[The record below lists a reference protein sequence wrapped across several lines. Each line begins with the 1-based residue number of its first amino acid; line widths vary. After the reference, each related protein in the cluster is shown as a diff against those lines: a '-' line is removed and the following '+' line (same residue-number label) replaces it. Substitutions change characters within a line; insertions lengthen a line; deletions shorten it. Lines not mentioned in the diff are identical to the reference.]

1 MSIQISDL
9 TVTDPLAEQEVAVVV
24 RVLPDSIQ
32 RPARTALVSVG
43 TSGQPPVF
51 VSGVLEDVAD
61 LIRRA
66 WLAYGV
72 QAEMRQPAVEDA
84 GTGDVET
91 VAEAA
96 IGDDADGDGGDE
108 TPPAAPVQSQPQ
120 AQPARPPPRPQ
131 PQNLS
136 LF

>member
-1 MSIQISDL
+1 MNLEIGNL
-9 TVTDPLAEQEVAVVV
+9 TVTDPLAEQEVTIVIRV
-24 RVLPDSIQ
+24 RPDNVQ

-43 TSGQPPVF
+43 TGGQPPMF

-61 LIRRA
+61 LIHQA

-72 QAEMRQPAVEDA
+72 RTDLQQNSAEDSATVDM
-84 GTGDVET
+84 ET
-91 VAEAA
+91 VAEA
-96 IGDDADGDGGDE
+96 IIDEEDGQDE
-108 TPPAAPVQSQPQ
+108 TPPAAPMQLQPSVPRAQ
-120 AQPARPPPRPQ
+120 ARLR

>member
-1 MSIQISDL
+1 MSIPLSDL
-9 TVTDPLAEQEVAVVV
+9 TVSDPLSEQEVAVVV
-24 RVLPDSIQ
+24 RVLPDNAQ

-43 TSGQPPVF
+43 TAEQPPAF
-51 VSGVLEDVAD
+51 ASGKLEEVAD

-72 QAEMRQPAVEDA
+72 QAEMRQTTVEDA
-84 GTGDVET
+84 STGDVET

-96 IGDDADGDGGDE
+96 VGDDAGGDE
-108 TPPAAPVQSQPQ
+108 TSPAAPVQPQPQ
-120 AQPARPPPRPQ
+120 AQPARPQPR

>member
-1 MSIQISDL
+1 MSDL
-9 TVTDPLAEQEVAVVV
+9 TVIDPLADQEVAVVV
-24 RVLPDSIQ
+24 RVLPDNAQ

-61 LIRRA
+61 LIRQA
-66 WLAYGV
+66 WLSYGV
-72 QAEMRQPAVEDA
+72 QVEMRESAAEDVTAA
-84 GTGDVET
+84 GAET

-96 IGDDADGDGGDE
+96 LGNETNETGGDE
-108 TPPAAPVQSQPQ
+108 TPPTVPVQLQSQAKR
-120 AQPARPPPRPQ
+120 AQPRPQ

>member
-1 MSIQISDL
+1 MSIQQSDL

-24 RVLPDSIQ
+24 RVLPDNAR

-51 VSGVLEDVAD
+51 VSGVLDDVAD
-61 LIRRA
+61 LIRQA

-72 QAEMRQPAVEDA
+72 QAEVRQ
-84 GTGDVET
+84 GTPGDVATEAET
-91 VAEAA
+91 VAEAVVS
-96 IGDDADGDGGDE
+96 DDADEESNDE
-108 TPPAAPVQSQPQ
+108 TPPAAPAQ
-120 AQPARPPPRPQ
+120 AQPARPQPRPQ

>member
-1 MSIQISDL
+1 MTIQMNDL

-24 RVLPDSIQ
+24 RVLPDNAH

-43 TSGQPPVF
+43 TAGRPPAFASGR
-51 VSGVLEDVAD
+51 LEDVAD
-61 LIRRA
+61 LIRQA

-72 QAEMRQPAVEDA
+72 QTEVRQTAAEDA
-84 GTGDVET
+84 GAGDAET
-91 VAEAA
+91 VAEATV
-96 IGDDADGDGGDE
+96 GDDADGGGDE
-108 TPPAAPVQSQPQ
+108 TPPAAPAQLQPQ
-120 AQPARPPPRPQ
+120 AQPARPQPRPQ

>member
-1 MSIQISDL
+1 MTIQMSDL
-9 TVTDPLAEQEVAVVV
+9 TVSDPLAEQEVAIVI
-24 RVLPDSIQ
+24 RVLPDNAQ

-43 TSGQPPVF
+43 TAGRPPTFASGK
-51 VSGVLEDVAD
+51 LENLAD
-61 LIRRA
+61 LIRQA

-72 QAEMRQPAVEDA
+72 QAEVRQTAVEDA
-84 GTGDVET
+84 GAGDTET

-96 IGDDADGDGGDE
+96 VGDNFDWEGEDE
-108 TPPAAPVQSQPQ
+108 TPPAAPAQSQPQ
-120 AQPARPPPRPQ
+120 AQPQPRPQ

>member
-9 TVTDPLAEQEVAVVV
+9 TVTDPLVGQEVAVVM
-24 RVLPDSIQ
+24 RILPDNSQ
-32 RPARTALVSVG
+32 RQARTALVSVG
-43 TSGQPPVF
+43 TAGQPPVF
-51 VSGVLEDVAD
+51 TSGILEDVAD

-72 QAEMRQPAVEDA
+72 QMEARQSAPEDVSA
-84 GTGDVET
+84 AAET
-91 VAEAA
+91 VIEAVV
-96 IGDDADGDGGDE
+96 GDNANGDGEDE
-108 TPPAAPVQSQPQ
+108 TPPAAPVQPQPQ
-120 AQPARPPPRPQ
+120 AQPARPQPR

>member
-1 MSIQISDL
+1 MSIQQSDL

-24 RVLPDSIQ
+24 RVLPDNTR

-43 TSGQPPVF
+43 TAGQPPVF
-51 VSGVLEDVAD
+51 VSGVLEGVAD
-61 LIRRA
+61 LIRQA

-72 QAEMRQPAVEDA
+72 QAEMRQTAVEDVD
-84 GTGDVET
+84 TGDVET

-96 IGDDADGDGGDE
+96 IGDDADADGGDE
-108 TPPAAPVQSQPQ
+108 TPPAAPVQPQPQ
-120 AQPARPPPRPQ
+120 AQPARPQPR

>member
-9 TVTDPLAEQEVAVVV
+9 TVTDPLAEQEVAVVI
-24 RVLPDSIQ
+24 RVLPDNAQ

-43 TSGQPPVF
+43 TPGQPPVF
-51 VSGVLEDVAD
+51 ARGKLEDVAD
-61 LIRRA
+61 LIRQA

-72 QAEMRQPAVEDA
+72 QAEVRQSAS
-84 GTGDVET
+84 GDV
-91 VAEAA
+91 VAEAMVV
-96 IGDDADGDGGDE
+96 DDSDEGGGDE
-108 TPPAAPVQSQPQ
+108 TPPAASSRPQPQ
-120 AQPARPPPRPQ
+120 AQPARPQPRPQ

>member
-9 TVTDPLAEQEVAVVV
+9 TVTDPLAEQEVAVVI
-24 RVLPDSIQ
+24 RVLPDSVQ

-51 VSGVLEDVAD
+51 VSGVFEDVAD

-66 WLAYGV
+66 WLAYGLRADV
-72 QAEMRQPAVEDA
+72 RQHSAEDTGPADA
-84 GTGDVET
+84 ET
-91 VAEAA
+91 IAEA
-96 IGDDADGDGGDE
+96 IVDGGEGEDE
-108 TPPAAPVQSQPQ
+108 TPPAAPAQP
-120 AQPARPPPRPQ
+120 QPARPQPRPQ
-131 PQNLS
+131 PQNLT

>member
-9 TVTDPLAEQEVAVVV
+9 TVTDPLAGQEVSVVV
-24 RVLPDSIQ
+24 RVLPDSPQ

-43 TSGQPPVF
+43 TAGQPPVF
-51 VSGVLEDVAD
+51 TSGVLENVAD

-66 WLAYGV
+66 WLAYGA
-72 QAEMRQPAVEDA
+72 QAEMRQTAVEDA
-84 GTGDVET
+84 STGDLET

-96 IGDDADGDGGDE
+96 GGDDADGDGGDE
-108 TPPAAPVQSQPQ
+108 TPPAAPLQPQPQ
-120 AQPARPPPRPQ
+120 AQPT
-131 PQNLS
+131 NLS

>member
-9 TVTDPLAEQEVAVVV
+9 AITDPLAEEEVTVVL
-24 RVLPDSIQ
+24 RVLPDNAQ

-43 TSGQPPVF
+43 TAGQPPVF
-51 VSGVLEDVAD
+51 ASGKLEDVTD

-66 WLAYGV
+66 WLTYGV
-72 QAEMRQPAVEDA
+72 QAEVRQAAAEDVTA
-84 GTGDVET
+84 ADAET
-91 VAEAA
+91 VAEA
-96 IGDDADGDGGDE
+96 DETGGDE
-108 TPPAAPVQSQPQ
+108 TPPTAPVQLQPQ
-120 AQPARPPPRPQ
+120 AKPAQPRPQ

>member
-9 TVTDPLAEQEVAVVV
+9 TVTDPLAEEEVAIVI
-24 RVLPDSIQ
+24 RVLPDNAQ

-43 TSGQPPVF
+43 TAGQVPAFASGK
-51 VSGVLEDVAD
+51 LEDVAD
-61 LIRRA
+61 HIRQA

-72 QAEMRQPAVEDA
+72 QAEMRHTPIEDPV
-84 GTGDVET
+84 DVET
-91 VAEAA
+91 VAEAVV
-96 IGDDADGDGGDE
+96 GDEGDGDGGDE
-108 TPPAAPVQSQPQ
+108 TPPAAPLQPQPQ
-120 AQPARPPPRPQ
+120 AQPARPQPR

>member
-1 MSIQISDL
+1 MSIQLSDL

-24 RVLPDSIQ
+24 RVLPDSAQ

-43 TSGQPPVF
+43 TRGQPPVF
-51 VSGVLEDVAD
+51 ARGTLEDVAD

-72 QAEMRQPAVEDA
+72 QAEMRQTAVEDSGA
-84 GTGDVET
+84 GDVET
-91 VAEAA
+91 VAEA
-96 IGDDADGDGGDE
+96 IVEDKDGEDE
-108 TPPAAPVQSQPQ
+108 APLAAPAQPQPAVPPAQN
-120 AQPARPPPRPQ
+120 RPR

>member
-1 MSIQISDL
+1 MSVQMSDL
-9 TVTDPLAEQEVAVVV
+9 TVTDPLAEQEVAVAV
-24 RVLPDSIQ
+24 RILPDNSQ

-43 TSGQPPVF
+43 TAGQPPAF
-51 VSGVLEDVAD
+51 ASGKLEDVAD

-72 QAEMRQPAVEDA
+72 QAEMRPTAVEDA
-84 GTGDVET
+84 DAGET

-96 IGDDADGDGGDE
+96 VGDDADGDDEDE
-108 TPPAAPVQSQPQ
+108 TPPAAPAQPQ
-120 AQPARPPPRPQ
+120 PATRTVQPEPQ

>member
-1 MSIQISDL
+1 MSIQQSDL
-9 TVTDPLAEQEVAVVV
+9 TVADPLAEAEVTAVI
-24 RVLPDSIQ
+24 RVLPDNAQ

-43 TSGQPPVF
+43 SAGQPPAF
-51 VSGVLEDVAD
+51 ASGKLEDVAD

-72 QAEMRQPAVEDA
+72 QAEMRQTAVEDA

-91 VAEAA
+91 VAEAVV
-96 IGDDADGDGGDE
+96 GDDADGDGGDE
-108 TPPAAPVQSQPQ
+108 TPPATPVQP
-120 AQPARPPPRPQ
+120 QPAKQTVHPKPQ